1 MLLAKNYNED
11 KEKVKKIRFFSL
23 FSLKIAQKYL
33 KLHQQQTII
42 SVILAILLLRV
53 FSMKKNKKTAWPTR
67 SKLVQKLDQVFSVY
81 IRLSVA
87 DKDWYITC
95 PLCWTRVHWTK
106 SQNMHFI
113 KRSVY
118 KYRRDEKNCHAGCMR
133 CNVILHGNYIVYT
146 RRMQRKYGEILVDEM
161 INDRQI
167 MKIATA
173 EIEAMIDHYQVLV
186 DELKRTKGL

>member
-1 MLLAKNYNED
+1 M
-11 KEKVKKIRFFSL
+11 
-23 FSLKIAQKYL
+23 AQKYL

-53 FSMKKNKKTAWPTR
+53 FSMKKNKKTAWPSR

-95 PLCWTRVHWTK
+95 PLCEARVHWTK
-106 SQNMHFI
+106 AQNMHFI

-118 KYRRDEKNCHAGCMR
+118 KYRRDEKNCHAGCVK

-167 MKIATA
+167 CKIATSSLQ
-173 EIEAMIDHYQVLV
+173 EMIAHYQSMV
-186 DELKRTKGL
+186 DELRRTKGL

>member
-1 MLLAKNYNED
+1 MPNKNYSED
-11 KEKVKKIRFFSL
+11 KEKVKKIRIFSL
-23 FSLKIAQKYL
+23 FGLQMAQKYL

-53 FSMKKNKKTAWPTR
+53 FSMKKNKKTAWPSR

-95 PLCWTRVHWTK
+95 PLCEARVHWTK
-106 SQNMHFI
+106 AQNMHFI

-146 RRMQRKYGEILVDEM
+146 RRMQRKYWEILVDEM

-167 MKIATA
+167 CKIATSSLQ
-173 EIEAMIDHYQVLV
+173 EMIEKYQVLV
-186 DELKRTKGL
+186 DELKNTKGL